1 MKPNANLDELLSS
14 FMDGQLSP
22 RQQTEVQRMTTHDPQ
37 VARRLRQLQ
46 NCRTLFSSLPA
57 AKAPSDLLEQIK
69 TSLERHSLL
78 QEPPSVKGRTFG
90 AVQLAFRRLVSVA
103 AVIALVGVL
112 GVVVY
117 QIVSPIPD
125 GGVGSRM
132 ANKLTPVQ
140 PSPLT
145 ATPIMVADDGFT
157 GRLELRTAKLA
168 QVDTFLGRSIENNGL
183 SSRVESTVSGNQR
196 VYRITGTRESVN
208 RLVASLSGVWQN
220 YFDSATMQVD
230 RSEASVA
237 PVLVEAITPE
247 QTATIVAQNSTNA
260 SIQTA
265 ANYAIMN
272 HMAKSMPGNEIRPL
286 IQRDPGSLLAA
297 ASSLQSTVETGPVNA
312 NATRTTPAPS
322 QEKAQVNL
330 TIVLLNVTYR
340 ASTSESNLQSS
351 RPPRLPG
358 VDLKSVHRRRQRN
371 ARNPGLLPDRR

>member
-1 MKPNANLDELLSS
+1 MKPNPNLDELLSS
-14 FMDGQLSP
+14 FMDGELSP
-22 RQQTEVQRMTTHDPQ
+22 RQRTEVQRMATHDPQ

-69 TSLERHSLL
+69 TSLERHTLL
-78 QEPPSVKGRTFG
+78 QEQPTVRGRSFG

-117 QIVSPIPD
+117 QIVSPIPQ

-132 ANKLTPVQ
+132 ADGLSAPAQ
-140 PSPLT
+140 PSPMT
-145 ATPIMVADDGFT
+145 VTPIMVADGGFT

-168 QVDTFLGRSIENNGL
+168 QVDTFLGRTIENNGL

-196 VYRITGTRESVN
+196 VYQIAGTRESVN

-230 RSEASVA
+230 RSEASAA

-247 QTATIVAQNSTNA
+247 QTASIVAQNSYRRLHPDGGELRHHEPHG
-260 SIQTA
+260 QE
-265 ANYAIMN
+265 YA
-272 HMAKSMPGNEIRPL
+272 
-286 IQRDPGSLLAA
+286 
-297 ASSLQSTVETGPVNA
+297 
-312 NATRTTPAPS
+312 
-322 QEKAQVNL
+322 
-330 TIVLLNVTYR
+330 
-340 ASTSESNLQSS
+340 
-351 RPPRLPG
+351 
-358 VDLKSVHRRRQRN
+358 RQRN
-371 ARNPGLLPDRR
+371 PAADPERSRFPVRHGG

>member
-1 MKPNANLDELLSS
+1 MKPNPNLDELLSS

-22 RQQTEVQRMTTHDPQ
+22 RQRTEVQRLAAHDPQ

-69 TSLERHSLL
+69 TSLERHTLL
-78 QEPPSVKGRTFG
+78 QEQPTARGRSFG
-90 AVQLAFRRLVSVA
+90 AWQLAFRRFVSAA

-112 GVVVY
+112 AVVVY
-117 QIVSPIPD
+117 QIVSPIPP
-125 GGVGSRM
+125 GGVGSQV
-132 ANKLTPVQ
+132 AQGPSSAAQ
-140 PSPLT
+140 PGPMT
-145 ATPIMVADDGFT
+145 VTPILVADAGFT

-168 QVDTFLGRSIENNGL
+168 QVDTFLGRTIKNNGL
-183 SSRVESTVSGNQR
+183 SSHVESTVSGNQR
-196 VYRITGTRESVN
+196 IYRVTGTRESVN

-230 RSEASVA
+230 RSETSAA

-247 QTATIVAQNSTNA
+247 QTASIVAQNSTYA

-272 HMAKSMPGNEIRPL
+272 HVAKNLPGNEIRPL

-297 ASSLQSTVETGPVNA
+297 VSNLEMVVETGPENA

-322 QEKAQVNL
+322 PEKAQVNL
-330 TIVLLNVTYR
+330 TIVLLN
-340 ASTSESNLQSS
+340 S
-351 RPPRLPG
+351 R
-358 VDLKSVHRRRQRN
+358 
-371 ARNPGLLPDRR
+371 